1 MKMLKK
7 NKLEVIPIIYEYLNS
22 FIKKNGKGEFTLFR
36 QIGNDFATLKI
47 SVIRN
52 ENNND

>member
-22 FIKKNGKGEFTLFR
+22 FGEGEFTLFR
-36 QIGNDFATLKI
+36 QIGNDFTTLKI